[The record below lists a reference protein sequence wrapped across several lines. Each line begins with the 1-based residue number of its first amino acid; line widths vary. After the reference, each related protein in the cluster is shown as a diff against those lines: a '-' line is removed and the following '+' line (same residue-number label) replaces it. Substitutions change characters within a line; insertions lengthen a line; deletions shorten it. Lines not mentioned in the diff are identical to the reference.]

1 MLPRSFD
8 YYAPASLNEAAAV
21 LKSHSGARV
30 LAGGQSLLP
39 MMKLRLASPEA
50 IVDISRIRELHGIRQ
65 NKDTVSLGAM
75 VTISEIERSEVVKRE
90 LPALFEAASSI
101 ADPQVRNMG
110 TIGGNIAN
118 ADPGNDMPAIA
129 IAYGAEI
136 EIFDGKKMRKESAD
150 TFFVD
155 AYTTKAAQHEII
167 TSLVFP
173 KGMRGSAYARVN
185 RRIGD
190 YALASACAV
199 IEVSKG
205 KITSAKIAFNGAGQ
219 KAIRAEAAEQE
230 LLGSEPG
237 GGTFDKAAQDALDGL
252 EIDDSFYASSSVK
265 KSAIR
270 HAVANAVINAYK
282 RAKVVR

>member
-1 MLPRSFD
+1 MLPRNFD
-8 YYAPASLNEAAAV
+8 YYAPASLKEAVAV
-21 LKSHSGARV
+21 LKKHSDARI

-50 IVDISRIRELHGIRQ
+50 IVDISRIKELRGIRQ
-65 NKDTVSLGAM
+65 DKDKVLLGAM
-75 VTISEIERSEVVKRE
+75 TTISEIAISEVVKSE
-90 LPALFEAASSI
+90 LPALFEAASAI

-129 IAYGAEI
+129 IAYGAGI
-136 EIFDGKKMRKESAD
+136 EIFDGKITRNESAD

-199 IEVSKG
+199 IEVSG
-205 KITSAKIAFNGAGQ
+205 GRITEARIAFNGAAQ
-219 KAIRAEAAEQE
+219 KAIRAEA
-230 LLGSEPG
+230 SERRLVDSKPS
-237 GGTFDKAAQDALDGL
+237 TDAFDKAAQDALKGL
-252 EIDDSFYASSSVK
+252 EIEDSFYASASVK
-265 KSAIR
+265 KAAIR
-270 HAVANAVINAYK
+270 HVVAEAVENAYR